1 MMPEH
6 MRLLIAD
13 DDLTSRL
20 MLKSILILSGFD
32 VVDVEDGLAAQ
43 EIMSQPDAPRLA
55 IIDWMM
61 PGMDGI
67 MLCRN
72 LRKINFKEPPYL
84 IILTARNDNSDVV
97 TGLKSGANDYISK
110 PYDRGELLARI
121 EVGRRMLQLQHEL
134 TERVRELESAQAYI
148 STLHGVLPICS
159 HCHKIRTD
167 QSGWEKLER
176 YIAEH
181 SDVQFSH
188 GVCPECMKKYYT

>member
-1 MMPEH
+1 MK
-6 MRLLIAD
+6 LLIAD

-20 MLKSILILSGFD
+20 MLKSILIISGFD
-32 VVDVEDGLAAQ
+32 VVDTEDGLSAL
-43 EIMSQPDAPRLA
+43 EILSMPDTPRLA

-67 MLCRN
+67 TLCRK
-72 LRKINFKEPPYL
+72 LREMKFNEPPYL
-84 IILTARNDNSDVV
+84 IILTARNNNSDII

-121 EVGRRMLQLQHEL
+121 EVGRRMLQLQHDL
-134 TERVRELESAQAYI
+134 AERVRELENAQAYI

-159 HCHKIRTD
+159 HCHKIRKD
-167 QSGWEKLER
+167 QGSWEKLER

-188 GVCPECMKKYYT
+188 GVCPECMARYYSIIK